1 MFIEFNYQLIYCLII
16 IVFPFLSTVVSFLAG
31 KYFSFLQQ
39 GFLTTSTLF
48 VASLFSLY
56 M

>member
-1 MFIEFNYQLIYCLII
+1 MLIDFNYQLLYSLII
-16 IVFPFLSTVVSFLAG
+16 IVFPFFSTFISFLGG